1 MRKQNALC
9 FQYDNIKVCHC
20 INVSANSIL
29 RHAVD
34 LQTILLFNNVQRVER
49 SWEDLYYIKPL
60 LILPLLDK
68 NICG

>member
-9 FQYDNIKVCHC
+9 FQYDNIKVCHF
-20 INVSANSIL
+20 INVSTNSIL

-34 LQTILLFNNVQRVER
+34 FQTILFLHNGQRVER

-60 LILPLLDK
+60 LILPILVK

>member
-9 FQYDNIKVCHC
+9 FQYDNIKVCHF
-20 INVSANSIL
+20 INVSTNSIL

-34 LQTILLFNNVQRVER
+34 LQTILLLKNVPGVER

-60 LILPLLDK
+60 LILPMLVK